1 MSSPDRTTA
10 SNEHNVY
17 ADTLP
22 NDYNSAGE
30 LTYQQIILCSAVIG
44 IAGGLVATVYYYA
57 LELSL
62 HFVWH
67 TLPDILNPY
76 FPSGFPAWNYVW
88 IATTIGGFFVGLT
101 LHFMGLPGEVSL
113 VVDKVHDPGRISLR
127 QTPAMIVASLFSIT
141 AGGSA
146 GPEAPLVQ
154 INGSFGGWL
163 GQKLNLTLTTTRV
176 LTFCGMSAALGAFF
190 GAPLGGA
197 LFALEIPHRRG
208 LEYYEALIP
217 AVLSAILSFFVF
229 RFNTGLTIGGMYHFV
244 APPKLSLM
252 NLGQGALLGALGA
265 LIAIIFIVLF
275 RSIGYLTQYIEH
287 HTIALAT
294 LGGFA
299 IGLIAL
305 VFPQT
310 LFFGEKEI
318 HTIVET
324 GSTFGVT
331 MLLAIAFAKMLAV
344 SFTLH
349 SGFRGG
355 FIFPLFYIG
364 AAVGLAISLAFPQIH
379 PTIGMICM
387 MAAVNVAVTK
397 TPISSTVILSVLSD
411 TAMVPVLV
419 IASFVSFLLTTQV
432 SLIQTQRSRT
442 PTGLQ
447 NPTPMPLYTAAS
459 DFPQTSP

>member
-1 MSSPDRTTA
+1 MSSNSSTETTA
-10 SNEHNVY
+10 ATTNNLDTPENVPSY
-17 ADTLP
+17 DH
-22 NDYNSAGE
+22 E
-30 LTYQQIILCSAVIG
+30 LGYQQMLLCSALIG
-44 IAGGLVATVYYYA
+44 IAGGLVATAYYYV
-57 LELSL
+57 LEACIHL
-62 HFVWH
+62 VWH
-67 TLPDILNPY
+67 KLPDFLEPY
-76 FPSGFPAWNYVW
+76 FPSSIPSWNYVW
-88 IATTIGGFFVGLT
+88 IATTIGGFLVGIT

-163 GQKLNLTLTTTRV
+163 GQKLKLTLPTTRV

-197 LFALEIPHRRG
+197 LFALELPHRRG

-229 RFNTGLTIGGMYHFV
+229 RFNTGLTIGGMYHFT
-244 APPKLSLM
+244 AIPKLSLM

-265 LIAIIFIVLF
+265 LIAVIFVFLF
-275 RSIGYLTQYIEH
+275 RSIGYLSEYIAH
-287 HTIALAT
+287 RTILLAT
-294 LGGFA
+294 LGGLS

-305 VFPQT
+305 AFPQT

-318 HTIVET
+318 STIVET
-324 GSTFGVT
+324 GSTFGIT

-344 SFTLH
+344 SCTLH

-364 AAVGLAISLAFPQIH
+364 AAVGLAISLALPQIH
-379 PTIGMICM
+379 PTIGMVCM
-387 MAAVNVAVTK
+387 MAAVNVAITK
-397 TPISSTVILSVLSD
+397 TPISTTVILSVLSD
-411 TAMVPVLV
+411 TAMVPVIV

-432 SLIQTQRSRT
+432 CLIKTQRSRT
-442 PTGLQ
+442 PRD
-447 NPTPMPLYTAAS
+447 NPFAVGVPVG
-459 DFPQTSP
+459 